1 MASKGIPK
9 ATEIFRGLI
18 EGQKKKKVCLYSDFF
33 SLINK
38 SHHNEPRTDN
48 SGYYN
53 IMYYIFKAKQP
64 DSKLAE
70 FSKRLYCLQVSG
82 PKLKYNVN

>member
-1 MASKGIPK
+1 MNPEQTPL
-9 ATEIFRGLI
+9 ATII
-18 EGQKKKKVCLYSDFF
+18 SLYD
-33 SLINK
+33 
-38 SHHNEPRTDN
+38 
-48 SGYYN
+48 
-53 IMYYIFKAKQP
+53 IFKAKQP